1 LPSAPIIG
9 AEAFVLGGNMDVKK
23 LATEYHEKGFNC
35 AQSVLCSCGEY
46 TGLDEKTALA
56 VSGGF
61 GGGLRCGEI
70 CGAVSGAVMAAGLCC
85 QYVDNTDLETKAKIA
100 ELAKYITGEFKEEY
114 GVLRCVDLKKAG
126 KPCAELIEYCAALT
140 EKTINEIRTGE
151 KK

>member
-1 LPSAPIIG
+1 
-9 AEAFVLGGNMDVKK
+9 MDVKK

-70 CGAVSGAVMAAGLCC
+70 CGAVSGAVMVAGMCC
-85 QYVDNTDLETKAKIA
+85 QYSDNTDLETKARIA
-100 ELAKYITGEFKEEY
+100 ELAKSITGEFKEKY
-114 GVLRCVDLKKAG
+114 GVAPSKAM
-126 KPCAELIEYCAALT
+126 
-140 EKTINEIRTGE
+140 RM
-151 KK
+151 